1 MRLENK
7 GCGGESRYATTQ
19 HHSPMLNKL
28 SFGREMGRV
37 HAFAG
42 NSLPGSCI
50 LQSICKAAF
59 LFPAVLAVAEVS
71 TALFGKHMNGIVCPV
86 SCLFRHLY

>member
-1 MRLENK
+1 
-7 GCGGESRYATTQ
+7 
-19 HHSPMLNKL
+19 MLNKP
-28 SFGREMGRV
+28 SFGRDMGRV

-42 NSLPGSCI
+42 NSLLGSCI

-71 TALFGKHMNGIVCPV
+71 TALFGKHMNGIVYLLRTV